1 MANTI
6 CLTYTVDLYCIHT
19 VLTVQE
25 KFRPQFF
32 FVSSVN
38 KLISVKR
45 LITRELTPKGHVDLN
60 QQCGNEG
67 GVFMTFF
74 IGIDIAKYKHDGFIL
89 DHAGE
94 VIREAFSFTNDRSSF
109 ACLKEILST
118 LDSNQMCRIGF
129 ESTGHYAMNLKIFF
143 RREWV
148 HVYAIQ
154 SISHQT
160 VCPSDHA
167 SENQNRQSWC
177 ACYRDLLYVRR
188 L

>member
-45 LITRELTPKGHVDLN
+45 LITRELTSKGHVDLN
-60 QQCGNEG
+60 QQCANEG

-94 VIREAFSFTNDRSSF
+94 VIREAFSFTNDRSGF

-167 SENQNRQSWC
+167 SENQNRQS
-177 ACYRDLLYVRR
+177 
-188 L
+188 